1 MSEPAGASIIAPHV
15 RTRGRVAERTVL
27 LVASFGAFLAFL
39 DATIVN
45 VAFPSIQE
53 SFPETSIS
61 GLSWVLNA
69 YNIVFASFLVVFGRL
84 ADLLGRRRGYLLGI
98 AVFTAA
104 SALCAAAPSVGFL
117 IGARALQALGA
128 AMLVPASLAL
138 VVESFP
144 AGRRAHAVGLWGAAA
159 AVAAGLGP
167 PIGGALVEIGD
178 WRWAFL
184 VNLPFGVAAILI
196 ARSKLVESRAPGR
209 RRMPDLR
216 GACLFAAALGLLTLG
231 IVKGNDWGWASPEVI
246 GSFGL
251 AAVFVVLFVLSSR
264 RHRSPL
270 LDPELLRI
278 RPFAVA
284 NLVTVVAG
292 AGFYAYLLT
301 NILWLQYVW
310 GWSVLEAG
318 LALVPAAL
326 VAAVVAAVLGPV
338 ASTRGYTLV
347 VLPGAIIWSLAYVWY
362 ATRVGLQ
369 PDFFGEWL
377 PGQVLSGI
385 GVGATLPV
393 LGSAA
398 LAAVPGGRYA
408 TASAVISSAR
418 QLGGV
423 LGIAVLVVI
432 IGTPTPTTAADA
444 LRTGWV
450 FSAVCFAL
458 CAAGVLVLGRPNPD
472 AAIATDPV
480 LSQEPIVH
488 LPTDSSGAEDTHADG
503 DVIVGNV
510 PLLARLPEQTRT
522 RLEAVAAERQIAA
535 GDWLF
540 RAGDPG
546 SAMYVVR
553 SGRLE
558 VVVDGRAVRELG
570 AGDVIGE
577 LALLTGDVRSASVRA
592 RRDSHLLELTN
603 TQFDGALFEDADA
616 LRGLASVLAE
626 RLRDASPAPAEGRR
640 SSGVVSVVGLHPG
653 APVEAVSHTLVAVL
667 SEHLRVVAP
676 GVIPPGA
683 LERAERDHDRV
694 VLRAGIDSD
703 AADDQQTWRDFCLR
717 QADLVI
723 LVAGSTEPIPP
734 SLRRPDLPSGVDLVL
749 VGDPPANG
757 RLGDW
762 CAALEPWQ
770 VTIAAEND
778 LPSKLRPLAA
788 RIAGRAV
795 GLALAGG
802 GARAFAHIGVLQE
815 LADAGV
821 HVDRVSGCSVG
832 SIVAALHASGHDA
845 GTVQEICYDEFV
857 RRRPFSDYTVPRTS
871 LAHGRRMRAG
881 FARRFGDALIET
893 LPRQF
898 RCVSTDLF
906 GRTSHVHRSGPLA
919 AAVNASVSLPVLFP
933 PARLDDRLLVDGGIL
948 DNLPYALLRE
958 RAEGPVVAVN
968 IATGGNARDSAVQPR
983 RSGPPRIPAL
993 GETLLRIMLIGS
1005 GGAVE
1010 RARASGVT
1018 VVTPAPM
1025 GVGLLEFHQ
1034 IDRMV
1039 ESGRAAA
1046 RALLEQIDDQL
1057 WV

>member
-1 MSEPAGASIIAPHV
+1 
-15 RTRGRVAERTVL
+15 VL

-53 SFPETSIS
+53 SFPDTSIS

-98 AVFTAA
+98 TVFTVT
-104 SALCAAAPSVGFL
+104 SALCAAAPTVEFL
-117 IGARALQALGA
+117 VVARAFQALGA

-144 AGRRAHAVGLWGAAA
+144 AGRRAHAVGLWGASA

-167 PIGGALVEIGD
+167 PIGGALVQLGD

-184 VNLPFGVAAILI
+184 VNLPFGVAAIVI
-196 ARSKLVESRAPGR
+196 ARSHLVESRAPGR

-246 GSFGL
+246 GSFAL
-251 AAVFVVLFVLSSR
+251 AALLVVLFVYTSR

-270 LDPELLRI
+270 LDPALLRI

-310 GWSVLEAG
+310 GWSILEAG
-318 LALVPAAL
+318 LALVPAAV

-338 ASTRGYTLV
+338 ATARGYRLV

-377 PGQVLSGI
+377 PGQVLSGV

-408 TASAVISSAR
+408 TASAVVSSAR

-432 IGTPTPTTAADA
+432 IGTPTAASAADS
-444 LRTGWV
+444 LRSGWV

-458 CAAGVLVLGRPNPD
+458 CAAGVLALGRPDTDAELPPD
-472 AAIATDPV
+472 PELSLEPV
-480 LSQEPIVH
+480 LH
-488 LPTDSSGAEDTHADG
+488 TGLPSAGEDQSAAGAA
-503 DVIVGNV
+503 VVGNV
-510 PLLARLPEQTRT
+510 PLLARLPDHTRA
-522 RLEAVAAERQIAA
+522 RLEAVATQRQLAA

-540 RAGDPG
+540 HAGDPG
-546 SAMYVVR
+546 SSMFMVR

-558 VVVDGRAVRELG
+558 VVVEDRLVRELG

-577 LALLTGDVRSASVRA
+577 LALLTGERRSASVRA
-592 RRDSHLLELTN
+592 RRDSHLLELTGS
-603 TQFDGALFEDADA
+603 QFDRALADDAGALKS
-616 LRGLASVLAE
+616 LASVLAE
-626 RLRDASPAPAEGRR
+626 RLRDASPAPADGRR
-640 SSGVVSVVGLHPG
+640 TPGVVSVVGLHPG
-653 APVEAVSHTLVAVL
+653 APVQAVTHTLVAAL
-667 SEHLRVVAP
+667 SERLRVIAP
-676 GVIPPGA
+676 GMLPPDS
-683 LERAERDHDRV
+683 LERAERDYDRV
-694 VLRAGIDSD
+694 VLQAGLDRD
-703 AADDQQTWRDFCLR
+703 HPEQNTWRDFCLR

-723 LVAGSTEPIPP
+723 LVAVATEPVP
-734 SLRRPDLPSGVDLVL
+734 STSRGFDVPSGADLVV

-757 RLGDW
+757 RLGEW
-762 CAALEPWQ
+762 SVALEPWQ
-770 VTIAAEND
+770 ITVSPEHD
-778 LPSKLRPLAA
+778 LAPRLRPLAA
-788 RIAGRAV
+788 RIAGRSV

-802 GARAFAHIGVLQE
+802 GARAFAHLGVLQE
-815 LADAGV
+815 LAEAGV
-821 HVDRVSGCSVG
+821 HVDRVAGCSVG
-832 SIVAALHASGHDA
+832 AIVGALHACGHDA
-845 GTVQEICYDEFV
+845 ATVQDICYDEFV
-857 RRRPFSDYTVPRTS
+857 RRRPFSDYGIPRTS
-871 LAHGRRMRAG
+871 LAHGRRVRAG
-881 FARRFGDALIET
+881 LARRFGDTLIET

-898 RCVSTDLF
+898 RCVSTDLLA
-906 GRTSHVHRSGPLA
+906 RTPYVHRRGSLTD
-919 AAVNASVSLPVLFP
+919 AVNASVSLPVLFP

-948 DNLPYALLRE
+948 DNLPHALLSE
-958 RAEGPVVAVN
+958 RDEGPVLAVN
-968 IATGGNARDSAVQPR
+968 ITTGGNARGGQTR
-983 RSGPPRIPAL
+983 RPGPPRMPAL
-993 GETLLRIMLIGS
+993 AETLLRIMLIGS
-1005 GGAVE
+1005 GGAVD
-1010 RARASGVT
+1010 RARANGIT

-1034 IDRMV
+1034 LDRMV
-1039 ESGRAAA
+1039 ESGRAAG
-1046 RALLEQIDDQL
+1046 RALLEQAGEL
-1057 WV
+1057 LT

>member
-1 MSEPAGASIIAPHV
+1 MTEPLGVSTTASRAY
-15 RTRGRVAERTVL
+15 TRGRVTERAVL

-98 AVFTAA
+98 ALFTVA

-117 IGARALQALGA
+117 VAARAFQALGA

-144 AGRRAHAVGLWGAAA
+144 AGRRAHAVGLWGASA

-167 PIGGALVEIGD
+167 PIGGALVELGD

-184 VNLPFGVAAILI
+184 VNLPFGVAAILT
-196 ARSKLVESRAPGR
+196 ARSQLVESRAPGR

-246 GSFGL
+246 GSFAL
-251 AAVFVVLFVLSSR
+251 AVTFIVVFVFTSR

-270 LDPELLRI
+270 LDPALLRI

-338 ASTRGYTLV
+338 ASARGYRLI
-347 VLPGAIIWSLAYVWY
+347 VLPGAIVWSLAYVWY

-369 PDFFGEWL
+369 PDFIGEWL
-377 PGQVLSGI
+377 PGQLLSGV

-408 TASAVISSAR
+408 TASAVVSSAR

-423 LGIAVLVVI
+423 LGISILVVI
-432 IGTPTPTTAADA
+432 IGTPTAAAAADA
-444 LRTGWV
+444 LRPGWV

-458 CAAGVLVLGRPNPD
+458 CAAGVLMLGRPDPD
-472 AAIATDPV
+472 AAMSIDQE
-480 LSQEPIVH
+480 LSQGPAVH
-488 LPTDSSGAEDTHADG
+488 ATQLSEAEDEQADG
-503 DVIVGNV
+503 AAVVGNI
-510 PLLARLPEQTRT
+510 PLLSRLPGPTRT
-522 RLEAVAAERQIAA
+522 RLEAVAVDRQIAA

-540 RAGDPG
+540 RSGDPG

-558 VVVDGRAVRELG
+558 VVVDGLVVRELG

-577 LALLTGDVRSASVRA
+577 LALLTGDVRSAAVRA
-592 RRDSHLLELTN
+592 RRDSRLLELTN
-603 TQFDGALFEDADA
+603 TQFDHAMSDDAGA
-616 LRGLASVLAE
+616 LRGLATVLAE
-626 RLRDASPAPAEGRR
+626 RLRDTSPAPAEGRR
-640 SSGVVSVVGLHPG
+640 SPDVISVVGLHPG
-653 APVEAVSHTLVAVL
+653 APVEAVTHQLVAAI
-667 SEHLRVVAP
+667 SEHLRVIAP
-676 GVIPPGA
+676 GVLTPEA
-683 LERAERDHDRV
+683 LEYAERDHDRV
-694 VLRAGIDSD
+694 ILHVGLDSPD
-703 AADDQQTWRDFCLR
+703 ADDQMAWRDFCLR

-723 LVAGSTEPIPP
+723 LVAISTEPVPP
-734 SLRRPDLPSGVDLVL
+734 AARRLGVPTGADLVL
-749 VGDPPANG
+749 VGDPPPASG
-757 RLGDW
+757 QLSDW
-762 CAALEPWQ
+762 SAALEPWQ
-770 VTIAAEND
+770 VTVAAPGD
-778 LPSKLRPLAA
+778 LVSRLRPLAA
-788 RIAGRAV
+788 RIAGRSV

-821 HVDRVSGCSVG
+821 HVDRVAGCSVG
-832 SIVAALHASGHDA
+832 AIIAALHAYGHD
-845 GTVQEICYDEFV
+845 GVTVQEICYDEFV
-857 RRRPFSDYTVPRTS
+857 RRRPFSDYTVPRAS
-871 LAHGRRMRAG
+871 LAQGRRLRVG
-881 FARRFGDALIET
+881 LARRFGDALIEA

-898 RCVSTDLF
+898 RCVSTDLLA
-906 GRTSHVHRSGPLA
+906 RTSHIHRRGSLA
-919 AAVNASVSLPVLFP
+919 ESVNASVSLPVLFP
-933 PARLDDRLLVDGGIL
+933 PVRLDDRLLIDGGIL
-948 DNLPYALLRE
+948 DNLPYSLLTE
-958 RAEGPVVAVN
+958 RAEGPVLAVN
-968 IATGGNARDSAVQPR
+968 IATRDSAGRPGRQ
-983 RSGPPRIPAL
+983 GPPRIPAL
-993 GETLLRIMLIGS
+993 GETLLRIMLMGS

-1010 RARASGVT
+1010 RARAHGVS

-1034 IDRMV
+1034 LDRVV
-1039 ESGRAAA
+1039 ESGRAAG
-1046 RALLEQIDDQL
+1046 RALLEQAGDQL
-1057 WV
+1057 QRPLGR